1 VAGRACRSDIMSCP
15 PGLFANN
22 VKGALVWRAGHDLA
36 CLAGSALERWD
47 ADRKHV
53 DAREWA
59 ANAGAE

>member
-1 VAGRACRSDIMSCP
+1 MSCP